1 MKFWTLS
8 AYRKKRNKIL
18 TGSLRLV
25 KAIVEPFR
33 SLRTRAVCSTPGVDR
48 ALLVDIEA
56 QILHLERSLCVS
68 EDLRHLKRSLATLR
82 AEKILL
88 QRRLASYRY
97 PVLTLP
103 NEIVSHIFIHFLQL
117 LPQFPPLAGQFSP
130 TLLTLICRQWQ
141 EIALDMPELWRA
153 IHLPGYDNDGTRTF
167 ERKRHIADTWLNR
180 SRSYPLYIHI
190 NLNQHSPRARRGTYD
205 FISALVP
212 HSARWEHLE
221 LWLQGPMLAGP
232 MPLLP
237 MIAGPMPLLRHLNL
251 ALSGSSPTVFELEA
265 PLLRT
270 VIINGPA
277 ARSVTLPWVQLTS
290 LTLRDLLTYD
300 SSNLFTPAS
309 VWPILRQ
316 TSNLL
321 HCELHLSFYH
331 DQPTPDITLSR
342 LETLILDSYML
353 RATGFLHTLVV
364 PALRTLH
371 VAEDMLGRA
380 RLRRWHRL

>member
-8 AYRKKRNKIL
+8 AYRKKRNQIL

-33 SLRTRAVCSTPGVDR
+33 SLRTHAVCSAPGADR

-68 EDLRHLKRSLATLR
+68 KNLRHLKRSLATLR
-82 AEKILL
+82 AEKTLV
-88 QRRLASYRY
+88 QKRLASYRY

-103 NEIVSHIFIHFLQL
+103 NEIVAHIFIYFLPAP
-117 LPQFPPLAGQFSP
+117 PQFPPLIGVFSP
-130 TLLTLICRQWQ
+130 TVLTLICRQWR
-141 EIALDMPELWRA
+141 EIALALPELWRA
-153 IHLPGYDNDGTRTF
+153 IRLPDYDNYRLTS

-180 SRSYPLYIHI
+180 SRSCPLYIHI
-190 NLNQHSPRARRGTYD
+190 NEHHDGDQGRGVYD
-205 FISALVP
+205 YLSALAP
-212 HSARWEHLE
+212 HRARWEHLE
-221 LWLQGPMLAGP
+221 LWLLGPI
-232 MPLLP
+232 LP

-290 LTLRDLLTYD
+290 LTWRDL
-300 SSNLFTPAS
+300 
-309 VWPILRQ
+309 
-316 TSNLL
+316 
-321 HCELHLSFYH
+321 
-331 DQPTPDITLSR
+331 
-342 LETLILDSYML
+342 
-353 RATGFLHTLVV
+353 
-364 PALRTLH
+364 
-371 VAEDMLGRA
+371 
-380 RLRRWHRL
+380 